1 VAPDLTKYRIP
12 PNAGLRLAEVS
23 TNDTAGLDKGEAE
36 DAFKANIDALDQL
49 QERLFAEGRQSL
61 LVVLQAMDGGGKDST
76 IRSVFGPLNALGVVV
91 HGFKKPTE
99 EELAHDFLWR
109 VHPHAPRKGNI
120 AVFNRSHYEDVLV
133 VRVHG
138 LAEPSVIEARYDH
151 IRAFE
156 RLLAERGT
164 RIIKFLLHVSK
175 DYQLERMRRRLEKPD
190 KHWKFNPGDL
200 AERKLWDKYMEAF
213 EVAVSRT
220 TTDEAPW
227 YVVPS
232 EERWFRDVVV
242 SGIVRQAL
250 EAMNPQYPPPSFDPA
265 DYPPDSLR

>member
-1 VAPDLTKYRIP
+1 LNLDDYRVP
-12 PNAGLRLAEVS
+12 PGSPPRLADRS
-23 TNDTAGLDKGEAE
+23 TDDTAGLDKKAAEEAFDE
-36 DAFKANIDALDQL
+36 NVDALDEL
-49 QERLFAEGRQSL
+49 QERLFAEGKQSL

-76 IRSVFGPLNALGVVV
+76 IRSVFGPLNALGVIV

-138 LAEPSVIEARYDH
+138 LAEPDVIEARYHH
-151 IRAFE
+151 INAFE
-156 RLLAERGT
+156 QLVSERGT
-164 RIIKFLLHVSK
+164 RVVKFLLHVSK
-175 DYQLERMRRRLEKPD
+175 DYQLERMRRRLEKPE
-190 KHWKFNPGDL
+190 KHWKFNPDDL
-200 AERKLWDKYMEAF
+200 EERKLWDQYMEAF
-213 EVAVSRT
+213 EIAISRT
-220 TTDEAPW
+220 STDSAPW

-242 SGIVRQAL
+242 SGVVRETL
-250 EAMNPQYPPPSFDPA
+250 EAMDPHYPPPAFDPA
-265 DYPPDSLR
+265 DYPPESLS